1 MIKFLIN
8 KVNETN
14 NNDIVKQVQT
24 DETIIITSSSK
35 VVEYKKFFN
44 NYSNIRVVD
53 LKTLIYQIYQNN
65 INELP
70 ILNKEK
76 QILFFIKAI
85 KEAKS
90 DLNYLSNHS
99 FDMIDD
105 LINIY
110 QNETNYLLVKNTYQT
125 NLIQDI
131 ELIINKYKVTINNQY
146 IDEQMLYKEVL
157 EFLKNNK
164 IYNNTNIVISDI
176 YYFNNIKKELVKT
189 IITNSKNG
197 YLYFLT
203 DKEIPGFE
211 IHSDSFNYFKN
222 SFKGNY
228 ELEQLSNNSN
238 AEKDFIVNNLYRL
251 DYEVYPKSDYI
262 NLYGASDLYDEVIFV
277 ANQISNLVRE
287 KGYRYSD
294 FAIVSNSITDYENYF
309 DLIFNDN
316 NISYHKKANINHNF
330 FDYILRLL
338 DIINEGISKTNLINI
353 LKTKYYKLTNNQL
366 NQVME
371 VIDSNEKLNLEELDS
386 GLRSYIFDNILKPLN
401 IKENINAT
409 ELLTLIYNYL
419 ETFNIPQLINQ
430 NNRDTWVSFV
440 KILDNISFVY
450 NDEPISISDLK
461 DALTYFFNN
470 VNVQDYYLDE
480 VLVGDTTIINSLKPK
495 VVFFIGVNEGVV
507 PNREA
512 NNILL
517 NKTMLEKYY
526 QNYPKF
532 NNILIDKFNTFY
544 TIICP
549 NDKIFITYYKISK
562 NGSKTNPAPLINKIK
577 SMYKELT
584 VYTKENLNNSV
595 SLRSLTYNHYLTNV
609 NMELK
614 NYLKTYFANHP
625 DYQKYNKLIA
635 YTPSFY
641 DVDNVNLNDIK
652 QLSLSP
658 SSMDIYNYCPFQY
671 FCKYI
676 LKLDKKE
683 SFKYDNR
690 IVGTYI
696 HYMFQNLIS
705 NCATKDNIMGLLNFW
720 KQEFIKQENINLTAT
735 INYLF
740 DKLNNSIL
748 KLWPLVYDEINN
760 NKFEPSELELNLS
773 TSANFPPVVLNYKNI
788 PIYLRGF
795 IDRVDLYN
803 NYVRVIDY
811 KTGSKVINLNDIAH
825 KLNLQLFIYLLFIKH
840 SKPDLLPAAMFYMPS
855 LVKYEEAEFNPQHYR
870 LTGML
875 IDNKD
880 VIDGLG
886 GENINTYIDAYTRQK
901 FKDTVL
907 ISEQEM
913 DEMLK
918 FTEKATIKTA
928 SNIIDGH
935 ISISPLKGKDLCKYC
950 HYQAICGIEEGSQ
963 NYRKFK
969 KYSKEE
975 IWELIRGEIN
985 EMD

>member
-1 MIKFLIN
+1 
-8 KVNETN
+8 
-14 NNDIVKQVQT
+14 
-24 DETIIITSSSK
+24 
-35 VVEYKKFFN
+35 
-44 NYSNIRVVD
+44 
-53 LKTLIYQIYQNN
+53 
-65 INELP
+65 
-70 ILNKEK
+70 
-76 QILFFIKAI
+76 
-85 KEAKS
+85 
-90 DLNYLSNHS
+90 
-99 FDMIDD
+99 
-105 LINIY
+105 
-110 QNETNYLLVKNTYQT
+110 
-125 NLIQDI
+125 
-131 ELIINKYKVTINNQY
+131 
-146 IDEQMLYKEVL
+146 
-157 EFLKNNK
+157 
-164 IYNNTNIVISDI
+164 
-176 YYFNNIKKELVKT
+176 
-189 IITNSKNG
+189 
-197 YLYFLT
+197 
-203 DKEIPGFE
+203 
-211 IHSDSFNYFKN
+211 
-222 SFKGNY
+222 
-228 ELEQLSNNSN
+228 
-238 AEKDFIVNNLYRL
+238 
-251 DYEVYPKSDYI
+251 
-262 NLYGASDLYDEVIFV
+262 
-277 ANQISNLVRE
+277 
-287 KGYRYSD
+287 
-294 FAIVSNSITDYENYF
+294 
-309 DLIFNDN
+309 
-316 NISYHKKANINHNF
+316 
-330 FDYILRLL
+330 
-338 DIINEGISKTNLINI
+338 
-353 LKTKYYKLTNNQL
+353 
-366 NQVME
+366 
-371 VIDSNEKLNLEELDS
+371 
-386 GLRSYIFDNILKPLN
+386 
-401 IKENINAT
+401 
-409 ELLTLIYNYL
+409 
-419 ETFNIPQLINQ
+419 
-430 NNRDTWVSFV
+430 
-440 KILDNISFVY
+440 
-450 NDEPISISDLK
+450 
-461 DALTYFFNN
+461 
-470 VNVQDYYLDE
+470 
-480 VLVGDTTIINSLKPK
+480 
-495 VVFFIGVNEGVV
+495 
-507 PNREA
+507 
-512 NNILL
+512 
-517 NKTMLEKYY
+517 MLEKYY

-595 SLRSLTYNHYLTNV
+595 NLRSLTYNHYLTNA
-609 NMELK
+609 NTELK

-740 DKLNNSIL
+740 DKLNNRIL

-760 NKFEPSELELNLS
+760 NKFEPSEVELNLS

-803 NYVRVIDY
+803 NYVRIIDY

-875 IDNKD
+875 IDNKN

-975 IWELIRGEIN
+975 IWELIRGEMKWTDDQKLAIESRGGKIIVSAAAGSGKTAVLSARIIDYIIN
-985 EMD
+985 GGSVDKLLVVTFTNLAAGEMKERIRKNINQAVQKDPNNAHLHEQLLLVDLAQIMTMDAFYNKLIKLINKHFLFNFLNNSINVQTACHMVGLNYSRFSRNFDKITPSLYRKKYRIK